1 VPEPASASF
10 FRETRDGL
18 EVFVRLTPKS
28 SADVVEGVAE
38 GTDGRL
44 YLKVR
49 VRAVPE
55 DGKANRALEKLLAK
69 RLSVAPSDVS
79 VLSGTTSRLKTV
91 LVSGKAEDL
100 IAELNDIVRGGAGR
114 GPDEGDLT

>member
-1 VPEPASASF
+1 MPGPASF
-10 FRETRDGL
+10 FRATREGL
-18 EVFVRLTPKS
+18 EIFIRLTPKS
-28 SADVVEGVAE
+28 SAEAVEGVAE
-38 GTDGRL
+38 GHDGRL

-69 RLSVAPSDVS
+69 RLRVPRSDVS
-79 VLSGTTSRLKTV
+79 VVSGTTSRLKTV

-100 IAELNDIVRGGAGR
+100 VAKLNDVVSGGRRG
-114 GPDEGDLT
+114 GPDEGG